1 MKKKKWKTNSE
12 KVEMARQMKHNKAKR
27 TLLKLFV

>member
-1 MKKKKWKTNSE
+1 MEKE
-12 KVEMARQMKHNKAKR
+12 KVEMAHNKAKR